1 MSTAEISIMDFAIEK
16 EKEGVTFYTEAAK
29 RLREPELR
37 DLFITLAREEA
48 RHLEWLIDIQRTAF
62 KKGVDECFRTIEV
75 NEYLE
80 SIARDGVFP
89 KGENAA
95 RQIEA
100 VKTVED
106 ACRIALLAEKNA
118 ILLYSELAKLTR
130 DREQKKILE
139 RLIKEEKAHLAKVVG
154 LRADH
159 DPLYAIE
166 RFGKLC

>member
-1 MSTAEISIMDFAIEK
+1 MPPMEISIMDFAIRK
-16 EKEGVTFYTEAAK
+16 EEEGVAFYTQAAK
-29 RLREPELR
+29 RLHDPELR
-37 DLFITLAREEA
+37 DLFLTLAKEEA
-48 RHLEWLIDIQRTAF
+48 RHLKWLIDIQRTAL
-62 KKGVDECFRTIEV
+62 KKGVEECFRTIEV
-75 NEYLE
+75 SEYLE

-89 KGENAA
+89 KGEKAA
-95 RQIEA
+95 LQIDA

-106 ACRIALLAEKNA
+106 ACKIALLAEKNA

-139 RLIKEEKAHLAKVVG
+139 RLITEEKAHLAKVVG

>member
-1 MSTAEISIMDFAIEK
+1 MSPAQISIMDFAIRK
-16 EKEGVTFYTEAAK
+16 EEEGVTFYTEAAK
-29 RLREPELR
+29 RLQDPELR
-37 DLFITLAREEA
+37 DLFLTLAKEEA
-48 RHLEWLIDIQRTAF
+48 RHLEWLVGIQRTVL
-62 KKGVDECFRTIEV
+62 KKGVDECFRTVEV
-75 NEYLE
+75 SEYLE

-89 KGENAA
+89 KGEDAA
-95 RQIEA
+95 RQIDS
-100 VKTVED
+100 VKNVED
-106 ACRIALLAEKNA
+106 ACKIALHAEKNA

-130 DREQKKILE
+130 DREQKKIIE